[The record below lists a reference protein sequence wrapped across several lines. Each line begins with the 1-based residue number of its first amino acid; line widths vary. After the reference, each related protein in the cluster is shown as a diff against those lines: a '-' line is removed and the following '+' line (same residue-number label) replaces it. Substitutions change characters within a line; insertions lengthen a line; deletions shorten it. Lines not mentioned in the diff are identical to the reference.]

1 MRLKAVLMSV
11 VLTASFLSATAT
23 AVQKPK
29 AKTNA
34 AGQKL
39 HEFFASEWDYTMQQN
54 PVYASV
60 LGDRRFN
67 DKWEDSSLAAIQAQQ
82 QHTRQALQRLQ
93 QINRGQLSAPD
104 QLSYDLFKNKVE
116 VAIEGFQ
123 FKDYLAPI
131 DQRGGIQTL
140 DELTNQLRFTTVK
153 DYED

>member
-116 VAIEGFQ
+116 VAIEDSSSRITSHPSTSAAG
-123 FKDYLAPI
+123 YRLWMSLPTSCASP
-131 DQRGGIQTL
+131 L
-140 DELTNQLRFTTVK
+140 
-153 DYED
+153 